1 MVLRWWRH
9 GRLLK
14 AERERQDRGGRQS
27 PHARTR
33 PRNKRQKAEEWRQQG
48 KRPVRELQRRQQL
61 VVDPGQLGLERV
73 RRELVVERRPVAAA
87 TAVDA
92 ERQRQELLQEQRRKA
107 VEQVIP
113 RRDSRE
119 GQAVSACTNVHSQ
132 GNVRLDV
139 S

>member
-1 MVLRWWRH
+1 MDAFLKQKENDKIEEAVNRCMQEQGQGTKGGKQKSGDSKGKGQYENYSDDGNWWWT
-9 GRLLK
+9 
-14 AERERQDRGGRQS
+14 QDNWDWNEYDENS
-27 PHARTR
+27 WW
-33 PRNKRQKAEEWRQQG
+33 N
-48 KRPVRELQRRQQL
+48 
-61 VVDPGQLGLERV
+61 
-73 RRELVVERRPVAAA
+73 VAAA

-92 ERQRQELLQEQRRKA
+92 ERQSQELLQEQGRKA